1 MASRTLPRDG
11 DGTDYAPV
19 HATLAEIAD
28 VAGDGA
34 AARVFYQRALALM
47 PAHGATVLLLGNQTQ
62 LNGDLSDAERL
73 YRQCFSSMPSDR
85 VAWTNLAATYLKQ
98 HRPADALEA
107 LDQVIS
113 RAPGDVRAHAYR
125 TSALQALGRQDEV
138 ERIVGHGT
146 LVRRQ
151 ALSPPPAWPGLAAF
165 NADLIAE
172 MRDHPHFS
180 GEVDPMRRAIRGGAV
195 VRFLT
200 TSRTP
205 AVVAFESMLVNAI
218 DAYVAGL
225 SADAAHPHLR
235 SIPKG
240 YTLDVWGNF
249 LGDEGH
255 QAGHI
260 HNVGW
265 LSGVYYAAVPDSVHS
280 DDTER
285 QGWLEFD
292 RPGYG
297 IPYDGDEPLKGR
309 LSGGRPPDAVPIL
322 CLAPDDPLSRW
333 WGAGSASPS
342 TSIQRLR
349 WRGGPQNE
357 RLVRRRSRFPGPGRA
372 VGIGGPVAAR
382 GKSGRG
388 CGCLRCLRQGSAECR
403 KLRTISVWP
412 SGQPVDPGE
421 AIAAFRRA
429 ISARPDY
436 GAAFRNLARAAR
448 DVGDTI
454 RAIDAA
460 ATALDLLPDD
470 GAVVA
475 DLVDAL
481 IAHPFD
487 RAAPAARRSLI
498 TLVGRG
504 GCGHPEAGADH
515 CPVLVVAARNPQG

>member
-1 MASRTLPRDG
+1 MQLDQALRLAIQHQNAGRLDEAAAIHDSILSAVPDHPVATTLRARIDLKRNLPPEQLRAWLPALSRAMAMAP
-11 DGTDYAPV
+11 DYAPV

-28 VAGDGA
+28 VAGDSAG
-34 AARVFYQRALALM
+34 ARVFYHRALALT
-47 PAHGATVLLLGNQTQ
+47 PAHGATVLLLGNQAQ
-62 LNGDLSDAERL
+62 LSGDLSDAERL
-73 YRQCFSSMPSDR
+73 YRQCLCLMPSDR

-151 ALSPPPAWPGLAAF
+151 ALSPPPAWSGLAAF

-172 MRDHPHFS
+172 MRDHPYFS

-205 AVVAFESMLVNAI
+205 AVVALESMLVNAI

-249 LGDEGH
+249 LGDDGH

-297 IPYDGDEPLKGR
+297 IPYDGDEPLK
-309 LSGGRPPDAVPIL
+309 AV
-322 CLAPDDPLSRW
+322 C
-333 WGAGSASPS
+333 
-342 TSIQRLR
+342 
-349 WRGGPQNE
+349 
-357 RLVRRRSRFPGPGRA
+357 
-372 VGIGGPVAAR
+372 
-382 GKSGRG
+382 
-388 CGCLRCLRQGSAECR
+388 
-403 KLRTISVWP
+403 
-412 SGQPVDPGE
+412 
-421 AIAAFRRA
+421 
-429 ISARPDY
+429 
-436 GAAFRNLARAAR
+436 
-448 DVGDTI
+448 
-454 RAIDAA
+454 
-460 ATALDLLPDD
+460 
-470 GAVVA
+470 
-475 DLVDAL
+475 
-481 IAHPFD
+481 
-487 RAAPAARRSLI
+487 
-498 TLVGRG
+498 
-504 GCGHPEAGADH
+504 PEAGLLMLFPSYVWHRTIPFRGGGERISIAFDLH
-515 CPVLVVAARNPQG
+515 PAT